1 MDVIA
6 KLLLSSEKLL
16 SHLLTI
22 PEDNAR
28 DAYIQEIEA
37 LLASRDLDIQ
47 RLQSIADENLKNHK
61 DARTLIE
68 LDQAINRRLETI
80 MNIIKKDLRDFQQ
93 KRKNEANYSNPYGAT
108 KTVDGMYYDK
118 KK

>member
-16 SHLLTI
+16 THLSSL
-22 PEDNAR
+22 PEDNTR

-37 LLASRDLDIQ
+37 LLALRDLDIY
-47 RLQSIADENLKNHK
+47 RLQSITAQDLKNHK
-61 DARTLIE
+61 DARTLLE